1 MLLVM
6 VGDMVLRD
14 IRWRHLLLSQRSHY
28 RTSTVVRIIS
38 DTVEWSSGRRRAIA
52 AREHRRYAATPC
64 GMSILTVGASCIC
77 AVGGDGGDAGV
88 GVVDAKEDVAVA
100 GTAPDAARFVVFLG
114 VLWDVARTGYNN
126 AGR

>member
-14 IRWRHLLLSQRSHY
+14 IRWRHLLLCQGSHR
-28 RTSTVVRIIS
+28 RTSTVVQIIS
-38 DTVEWSSGRRRAIA
+38 DTIEWSGGRWRTIA

-77 AVGGDGGDAGV
+77 IVGGDGGDAGV
-88 GVVDAKEDVAVA
+88 GVVDTKEDVAVA
-100 GTAPDAARFVVFLG
+100 GAAPDAARFVVIL
-114 VLWDVARTGYNN
+114 
-126 AGR
+126 